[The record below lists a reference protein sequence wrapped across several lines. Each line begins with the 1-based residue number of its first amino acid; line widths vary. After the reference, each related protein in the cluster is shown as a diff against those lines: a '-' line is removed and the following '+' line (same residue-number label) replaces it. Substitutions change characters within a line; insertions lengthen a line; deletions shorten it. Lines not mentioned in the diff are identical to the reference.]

1 MRVHI
6 GILGFKVNFKTP
18 ILKQKP
24 MYDSNFNIKEY
35 VFYTKEGR
43 GDRVQICSLCQIL
56 SVSENNKTL
65 SLIAGIF

>member
-1 MRVHI
+1 
-6 GILGFKVNFKTP
+6 
-18 ILKQKP
+18 

-35 VFYTKEGR
+35 VFYTKEGM